1 MRKIKLAN
9 AQKRDAEIVYGG
21 LSRKP
26 RIVYTRPDGNRAR
39 NVKVLKASIATQY
52 ETLLKAAGDDESL
65 AQSLVDGD
73 PELDLALTGKFISNS
88 QRILVNDASKQ
99 PVYKVKVTERI
110 FGPDGELK
118 EEKDKL
124 SRSQNIMGELPVS
137 WTGKK
142 MPIAQAYN
150 RFIFGRTY
158 QLTHTNGLTFD
169 FLFAMAKDL
178 HEQQV
183 LMLLGAGPKGVD
195 PLVFQEEGRP
205 YRAFLEG
212 RVRGEEYL
220 LLMHLSNLELKPLH
234 EAAPA
239 AAPAAE
245 PAA

>member
-26 RIVYTRPDGNRAR
+26 RIVYTLPDGNRAR

-88 QRILVNDASKQ
+88 QRILVNEASKQ
-99 PVYKVKVTERI
+99 PVYKVKVTER
-110 FGPDGELK
+110 
-118 EEKDKL
+118 
-124 SRSQNIMGELPVS
+124 
-137 WTGKK
+137 
-142 MPIAQAYN
+142 
-150 RFIFGRTY
+150 IFGRTY

-220 LLMHLSNLELKPLH
+220 LLMHLSNLELKPLP

-239 AAPAAE
+239 ATPAAE

>member
-9 AQKRDAEIVYGG
+9 AQKRDAEVVYGG

-26 RIVYTRPDGNRAR
+26 RIVYTLPTGERAR
-39 NVKVLKASIATQY
+39 NVKVLKASVATQY
-52 ETLLKAAGDDESL
+52 ETLLQAAGSDEALSQ
-65 AQSLVDGD
+65 ALVDGD
-73 PELDLALTGKFISNS
+73 PELDLNQTGRFIRNS
-88 QRILVNDASKQ
+88 QRILVNAARQ

-118 EEKDKL
+118 GEKDKV
-124 SRSQNIMGELPVS
+124 SRSQNVMAEVPVS

-158 QLTHTNGLTFD
+158 QLTHTNGLSFD

-178 HEQQV
+178 HEQQA
-183 LMLLGAGPKGVD
+183 LMLVGAGPKGTD

-220 LLMHLSNLELKPLH
+220 LLMHLSNLELKPLP
-234 EAAPA
+234 EGA
-239 AAPAAE
+239 
-245 PAA
+245 

>member
-9 AQKRDAEIVYGG
+9 AQKRDAEIAYGG

-26 RIVYTRPDGNRAR
+26 RIVYTLPDGERAR
-39 NVKVLKASIATQY
+39 NVKVLKASVATQY
-52 ETLLKAAGDDESL
+52 ESLLKQAGDDEVLSQ
-65 AQSLVDGD
+65 ALVDGD
-73 PELDLALTGKFISNS
+73 PELDLALTGKFITNS
-88 QRILVNDASKQ
+88 QRILVNETSKQ

-118 EEKDKL
+118 EEKDKA
-124 SRSQNIMGELPVS
+124 SRSQNIMGEAPVA

-142 MPIAQAYN
+142 MPIAEAYN

-169 FLFAMAKDL
+169 FLFAMAKEL
-178 HEQQV
+178 HEKQV
-183 LMLLGAGPKGVD
+183 LMLLGAGAKGNE

-212 RVRGEEYL
+212 RVRGEDYL
-220 LLMHLSNLELKPLH
+220 LLMHLSNLELKPLP
-234 EAAPA
+234 ESA
-239 AAPAAE
+239 
-245 PAA
+245 